1 MLHSTSERNVLSNC
15 NVLFEVVLLGMTEY
29 ATKFSGS
36 VGRRKCA
43 IAQVRLHHGGT
54 GTITIN
60 DRPLETYLPT
70 SIQHQT
76 VKSPL
81 VLTGTENMFDIRV
94 VVKGGGHAGQADSI
108 KLGIARA
115 LVDFNPEYK
124 TVLKK
129 QGMMTRDARIRER
142 KKFGKKSARRSPQW
156 SKR

>member
-1 MLHSTSERNVLSNC
+1 
-15 NVLFEVVLLGMTEY
+15 MTELV
-29 ATKFSGS
+29 TKFIGA

-43 IAQVRLHHGGT
+43 VAQVRLHHNGSGK
-54 GTITIN
+54 ITIN
-60 DRPLETYLPT
+60 DRELEKYLPT
-70 SIQHQT
+70 TIQHQT

-81 VLTGTENMFDIRV
+81 VLTGTENMFDVQV
-94 VVKGGGHAGQADSI
+94 VVKGGGQAGQADSI
-108 KLGIARA
+108 RLGIARA

>member
-1 MLHSTSERNVLSNC
+1 
-15 NVLFEVVLLGMTEY
+15 MTEQ
-29 ATKFSGS
+29 ATKFIGA

-43 IAQVRLHHGGT
+43 VAQVRLHHGGS
-54 GTITIN
+54 GKIIIN
-60 DRPLETYLPT
+60 DRELEKYLPT
-70 SIQHQT
+70 TIQHQT

-81 VLTGTENMFDIRV
+81 VLTGTENMFDVQI
-94 VVKGGGHAGQADSI
+94 VVKGGGQAGQADSI
-108 KLGIARA
+108 RLGIARA